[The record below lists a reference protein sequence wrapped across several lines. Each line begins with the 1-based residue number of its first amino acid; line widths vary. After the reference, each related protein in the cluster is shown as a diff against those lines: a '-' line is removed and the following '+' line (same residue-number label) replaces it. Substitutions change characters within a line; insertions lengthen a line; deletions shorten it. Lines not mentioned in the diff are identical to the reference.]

1 MTDRVGQQ
9 LGNYRL
15 LRLLGRGGFAD
26 VYLGEHIYLKKP
38 AALKV
43 LHLRLDEQDAAQF
56 LHEAQTLAGL
66 DHPHIVRVFDFAVQD
81 GMPFLVM
88 DYAVGG
94 TRRMRH
100 PAGTRV
106 PLERIIAYVN
116 QVASALQ
123 YAHHQRLMHRDVKP
137 ENMLLGAREE
147 VLLADFGLALF
158 TPTRS
163 ASTQAMD
170 PAMAGTAP
178 YLAPEQVQGQPRPA
192 SDQYALGVVVYEWLC
207 GRRPFSGSLIE
218 IAMQQVSAPPRPLH
232 DLVTGL
238 SPAVEEVVMQ
248 ALAKEPGQRF
258 PSVQD
263 FALALAEASRKGASG
278 QTLPVLASGDPVEAG
293 REAASMDH
301 LPRGTVTLLFTDIE
315 GSTSL
320 LQQVRERYTQ
330 VLGECRRLLRVA
342 FHQYHGH
349 EVDTQGDAFFVA
361 FARATD
367 ALSAA
372 VATQRALASHA
383 WPTDVKVR
391 VRMGLH
397 TGEPELTPE
406 GYVGLDVH
414 QAARI
419 MSVGHGGQVLLSQT
433 TRELVEHDLPEGVS
447 LRDLGEHRL
456 KDLGH
461 SRRLFQLV
469 VAGLP
474 ADFPPLKTLDAHP
487 NNLPV
492 QLTLLIGREHEV
504 VAVQQLLQR
513 QDIHLLTLTGPG
525 GTGKTRLGLQVAAE
539 LSERFAD
546 GVFFVN
552 LAPLSDP
559 ALVMTTIAQTL
570 SIREVGGQPM
580 LQTVQ
585 ERLRQRQM
593 LLLLDNFEQ
602 VVSAAGEVAEL
613 LTVCPQLEALVTS
626 RASLH
631 VRGEHEFAVPPLEL
645 PDLKHLP
652 DPVVLSRYAA
662 VALFLQR
669 AQAVKPEFQLTDTNA
684 RAVAEICVR
693 LDGLPLAIELAAAR
707 IKLLPPQALLERL
720 GRRLALLTSGARDV
734 PARQQTL
741 RSTIQWSY
749 DLLNA
754 EEQQFFRRLAIFVGG
769 CSLEAV
775 EALYRGLGDLSTDVL
790 NVMASL
796 LDKCFVQ
803 QVEQAGN
810 EPWFMMLETMR
821 EFGLEALAAS
831 GEMEATRQAH
841 AAYYLALA
849 EEAEPAWEGPQQAVW
864 SERLEREHDNLRA
877 AMQRSLE
884 RGEAGQGM
892 ELDLRLGGALRRF
905 WQVRGYLG
913 EGRTFL
919 EQVLASSQGGVTTAR
934 VKALIALGHLAVVRG
949 DYKRVEAACKES
961 LALCQQLG
969 NRADRA
975 RSLYLL
981 GWVSWMKGDLAAARS
996 LLEQTVALFRQA
1008 GDKIGIA
1015 WSLMHLAITV
1025 GRQGDYSKGRVLF
1038 EENLARQRE
1047 LGNKRGIAFS
1057 LCMFAQ
1063 MLVDCQHDSATVR
1076 SLPEEGLALF
1086 REIGDKWGIATAF
1099 MLLGQV
1105 ALQQGD
1111 LPTASSL
1118 AEESVRLCKEV
1129 GHRWDT
1135 GPSIAIFASQAV
1147 AVLAKVADVQHDQ
1160 VRARALFKESLD
1172 IAREVGDKVLIAS
1185 GLESLAGVV
1194 AAQGEPVWATRLWG
1208 AAEALRETIGA
1219 PMPPVEHA
1227 SYERA
1232 TVAVHV
1238 YLGERTFA
1246 AVWAE
1251 GGTMTPEQVLLAREP
1266 ETTRQQISKGAA
1278 AAPLAKAPTYP
1289 AGLTAREVEVLR
1301 LVAQGLADAQV
1312 AEQLVISPRTVNW
1325 HLTSIYSKLG
1335 VSSRAAATR
1344 FAVEYH
1350 LV

>member
-26 VYLGEHIYLKKP
+26 VYLGEHAYLNKP

-56 LHEAQTLAGL
+56 LREAQTLAGL
-66 DHPHIVRVFDFAVQD
+66 DHPHIVRVLDFAVQD

-88 DYAVGG
+88 GYAVGG
-94 TRRMRH
+94 TLRTRH

-106 PLERIIAYVN
+106 PLEQILAYVS

-123 YAHHQRLMHRDVKP
+123 YAHHQRLIHRDVKP
-137 ENMLLGAREE
+137 ENMLLDAREQ
-147 VLLADFGLALF
+147 VLLADFGLALL
-158 TPTRS
+158 TPARS

-170 PAMAGTAP
+170 PSMAGTAP

-207 GRRPFSGSLIE
+207 GQRPFRGTPIE
-218 IAMQQVSAPPRPLH
+218 VALQHVSAPPPPLH
-232 DLVTGL
+232 EQLPDL
-238 SPAVEEVVMQ
+238 SPAVAEVVMR
-248 ALAKEPGQRF
+248 ALAKEPELRF

-263 FALALAEASRKGASG
+263 FAIALQRACYEAVSPHARPVAPPAPAEHVQEQPTSEPLSAPAPGPSPEREWQRDTAQSTARPGPMWKMPTPFTPLVGRE
-278 QTLPVLASGDPVEAG
+278 QDVEAVCALLE
-293 REAASMDH
+293 RPEIR
-301 LPRGTVTLLFTDIE
+301 LVTLL
-315 GSTSL
+315 G
-320 LQQVRERYTQ
+320 
-330 VLGECRRLLRVA
+330 
-342 FHQYHGH
+342 
-349 EVDTQGDAFFVA
+349 
-361 FARATD
+361 
-367 ALSAA
+367 
-372 VATQRALASHA
+372 
-383 WPTDVKVR
+383 
-391 VRMGLH
+391 
-397 TGEPELTPE
+397 TG
-406 GYVGLDVH
+406 G
-414 QAARI
+414 I
-419 MSVGHGGQVLLSQT
+419 
-433 TRELVEHDLPEGVS
+433 
-447 LRDLGEHRL
+447 
-456 KDLGH
+456 
-461 SRRLFQLV
+461 
-469 VAGLP
+469 
-474 ADFPPLKTLDAHP
+474 
-487 NNLPV
+487 
-492 QLTLLIGREHEV
+492 
-504 VAVQQLLQR
+504 
-513 QDIHLLTLTGPG
+513 
-525 GTGKTRLGLQVAAE
+525 GKTRLSIAGATALRE
-539 LSERFAD
+539 SFTD
-546 GVFFVN
+546 GVCFVE
-552 LAPLSDP
+552 LAPISNPD
-559 ALVMTTIAQTL
+559 LVMPTIAHEL
-570 SIREVGGQPM
+570 GI
-580 LQTVQ
+580 Q
-585 ERLRQRQM
+585 ERGAQPLVEQVKAALRDKQF
-593 LLLLDNFEQ
+593 LLVLDNFEQ
-602 VVSAAGEVAEL
+602 VVTAAPQVVDL
-613 LTVCPQLEALVTS
+613 LAACSKLKVVVTS
-626 RASLH
+626 RAALH
-631 VRGEHEFAVPPLEL
+631 LQGEQQVPVPPLAL
-645 PDLKHLP
+645 PDLKQLA
-652 DPVVLSRYAA
+652 DLEVLAQYAA

-669 AQAVKPEFQLTDTNA
+669 AQAVKPDFQMTTVNA
-684 RAVAEICVR
+684 HAIAEACVR

-707 IKLLPPQALLERL
+707 IRLLPPQALLVRL
-720 GRRLALLTSGARDV
+720 SQRFRVLTSGTRNL

-741 RSTIQWSY
+741 RNTLQWSY
-749 DLLNA
+749 DLLDTG
-754 EEQQFFRRLAIFVGG
+754 EQQFFRRLAIFVGG
-769 CSLEAV
+769 CSLEAA
-775 EALYRGLGDLSTDVL
+775 EALCRGLGDLSTDVL

-831 GEMEATRQAH
+831 GEMEATRQTH

-849 EEAEPAWEGPQQAVW
+849 EEAEPAWEGPLQAMW

-877 AMQRSLE
+877 AMQWSLE

-892 ELDLRLGGALRRF
+892 ELALRLGGALRRF

-919 EQVLASSQGGVTTAR
+919 EQVLARSQGDVTTAR

-969 NRADRA
+969 NRADSA

-981 GWVSWMKGDLAAARS
+981 GWVTWMKGDLAAARS
-996 LLEQTVALFRQA
+996 LLEQTVALFRQV

-1105 ALQQGD
+1105 AFQQGD

-1135 GPSIAIFASQAV
+1135 GRPIAIFASQAV
-1147 AVLAKVADVQHDQ
+1147 TVLAKVADIQHDQ
-1160 VRARALFKESLD
+1160 VRARTLFKESLD

-1194 AAQGEPVWATRLWG
+1194 AAQGEPVWATLLWG

-1232 TVAVHV
+1232 TAAVRMH
-1238 YLGERTFA
+1238 LGESTFA

-1251 GGTMTPEQVLLAREP
+1251 GRTMTPEQVLVAKEP
-1266 ETTRQQISKGAA
+1266 EKTRQQISKGAA
-1278 AAPLAKAPTYP
+1278 ATPLAKAPTYP
-1289 AGLTAREVEVLR
+1289 DGLTAREVEVLR
-1301 LVAQGLADAQV
+1301 LVAQGLTDAQA
-1312 AEQLVISPRTVNW
+1312 AEQLVISPRTVNF
-1325 HLTSIYSKLG
+1325 HLTSIYGKIG
-1335 VSSRAAATR
+1335 VSSRSAATR
-1344 FAVEYH
+1344 YAMEQH